1 MFDLLAC
8 LFVIT
13 LLLFLCRC
21 TPFGICMCRCTPFS
35 IYMFDLIIRHA
46 ATVCVVKNVFPYFYV
61 RIKLL
66 LTAKKIF
73 MNIRSHILNGRA
85 QN

>member
-13 LLLFLCRC
+13 LLLFLY
-21 TPFGICMCRCTPFS
+21 RCTPFS

-46 ATVCVVKNVFPYFYV
+46 ATVCVVNNVFPYFYV

-66 LTAKKIF
+66 LTVKKIF